1 MLALAS
7 CSFSKTCPQSW
18 NHRFDFCGYF
28 RPYNAYNTCY
38 YVTSESSEL
47 ASRDRHIRGEKLHLS
62 ASYAYHS
69 RKIQGSRTI
78 LFQMRIILAIP
89 IGNIHELK
97 YYFHQLGGIELSTL
111 KKLIPALIPADTRN
125 FTLGL
130 YSLKRRHLTGK
141 YKNLHYKPKV
151 SDDPLRFI

>member
-28 RPYNAYNTCY
+28 RPHNAYNTCY

-78 LFQMRIILAIP
+78 PFQMQINLAIP
-89 IGNIHELK
+89 IGKIHNLE
-97 YYFHQLGGIELSTL
+97 YYFHQLDGIELSTL
-111 KKLIPALIPADTRN
+111 KN
-125 FTLGL
+125 Q
-130 YSLKRRHLTGK
+130 SLLWYLQIREIANWVSIHWNDAVWRVSIRIRIT
-141 YKNLHYKPKV
+141 NLRW